1 VDGSSIRAS
10 IALVMDDFPIKLAD
24 LLESATGKVRALTVD
39 RVAQWTKMA
48 ALGLV
53 VATLGLL
60 AVLFLII
67 GLFRL
72 ISSQVGVTPTYAVLG
87 GIFLAIGALLW
98 VKRTKPPKDL
108 A

>member
-1 VDGSSIRAS
+1 MSA
-10 IALVMDDFPIKLAD
+10 PAD
-24 LLESATGKVRALTVD
+24 LLEGFAGKARALTVD

-48 ALGLV
+48 ALGMV

-72 ISSQVGVTPTYAVLG
+72 ISSQVGVTPTYAILG
-87 GIFLAIGALLW
+87 GIFIVIGAFLW

>member
-1 VDGSSIRAS
+1 
-10 IALVMDDFPIKLAD
+10 MDDFPIKLAD
-24 LLESATGKVRALTVD
+24 LLEGVAGKVRALTID

-48 ALGLV
+48 ALGMV
-53 VATLGLL
+53 VASLGLL

-72 ISSQVGVTPTYAVLG
+72 ISSQLGVTPTYAIFG
-87 GIFLAIGALLW
+87 GIFLVAGAFLW

-108 A
+108 E

>member
-1 VDGSSIRAS
+1 
-10 IALVMDDFPIKLAD
+10 MDDFPIKLAD
-24 LLESATGKVRALTVD
+24 LLESVAGKARALTVD

-60 AVLFLII
+60 ALLLLII

-72 ISSQVGVTPTYAVLG
+72 ISSLVGVTPTYAILG
-87 GIFLAIGALLW
+87 GIFLVAGAFLW
-98 VKRTKPPKDL
+98 VERTKPPKDP